1 MHRAEP
7 MPRTAASPARRPRR
21 LAAAAL
27 LITVTAAG
35 CRAATPATGAAPS
48 AAPAIPA
55 REAQSFP
62 SGWRFPA
69 GQLQAVSAPSAMITS
84 DNGLASEAGLEILR
98 QGGNAVDAAVA
109 TGFALAVTYPE
120 AGNLGGGGYM
130 VIRMA
135 DGRSAALDYRE
146 VAPLAATR
154 DMYLDASGKLTD
166 RSVVGHLASGVPGA
180 VAGMAAALEKYGTM
194 RLDQV
199 IAPAI
204 RLAEEG
210 FTVDSALHRSLVSD
224 SALIA
229 RFAGAPVFLPGGRPL
244 AVGARLVQPALART
258 LRTIASEGARA
269 FYTGWPADSLAAE
282 MSRGGGIITRDDMT
296 RYQPAWRDPVR
307 TTYRG
312 YSLIS
317 MPPSSSGGVTI
328 AETLNI
334 LEPFGD
340 LPRFGTAEYTNLLA
354 AAYQRAFIDRNEKL
368 ADPAFVNVP
377 VAELTS
383 KAYGQRLSRTITP
396 GRWTPT
402 PEAARTI
409 REGMETTHYNVVDSR
424 GNAVATTTT
433 INSLYGSGV
442 YIPGVGIFMNN
453 EMDDFAAQPGK
464 PNQFGLV
471 QGEANAVQPGKR
483 MLSAMSPTI
492 VLDPA
497 NQLLLVVGSRGGPR
511 IISSTSQIILNV
523 VANRMTLAD
532 AFSAPRIHHQA
543 LPDVLIHERE
553 GLSADVAASL
563 GAMGLSLQV
572 GTDGLP
578 NGIMRTAT
586 GWHGVTDPRGNSSR
600 GARGY

>member
-1 MHRAEP
+1 MQPTRSSISSVVRVEPRA
-7 MPRTAASPARRPRR
+7 
-21 LAAAAL
+21 LAAAL
-27 LITVTAAG
+27 LLSLVTLAG
-35 CRAATPATGAAPS
+35 CGRGVTLTSAAPS
-48 AAPAIPA
+48 EAPAIPA
-55 REAQSFP
+55 REAASFP
-62 SGWRFPA
+62 DGWRFPA
-69 GQLQAVSAPSAMITS
+69 GQLQAAVAPSAMITS
-84 DNGLASEAGLEILR
+84 DNGIASEAGLEILR
-98 QGGNAVDAAVA
+98 RGGNAVDAAVA

-135 DGRSAALDYRE
+135 DGRAAALDYRE
-146 VAPLAATR
+146 IAPMAATR

-194 RLDQV
+194 RLDEV
-199 IAPAI
+199 LAPAI

-210 FTVDSALHRSLVSD
+210 FLVDSVLHRSIRAD

-229 RFAGAPVFLPGGRPL
+229 KFAGASLFLPGGRPL
-244 AVGARLVQPALART
+244 AVGSRLVQPALART
-258 LRTIASEGARA
+258 LRLIASEGSQA

-282 MSRGGGIITRDDMT
+282 MKRGGGIITREDMA
-296 RYQPAWRDPVR
+296 RYKAEWRDPVR

-340 LPRFGTAEYTNLLA
+340 LPRFGTAQYTMLLA
-354 AAYQRAFIDRNEKL
+354 AAYQRAFVDRNEKL
-368 ADPAFVNVP
+368 ADPAFAQVP
-377 VAELTS
+377 TAELTS
-383 KAYGQRLSRTITP
+383 KAYGARLQKTITP

-402 PEAARTI
+402 PEIARTM
-409 REGMETTHYNVVDSR
+409 REGMETTNYNVVDSR

-433 INSLYGSGV
+433 INSLYGSGA

-453 EMDDFAAQPGK
+453 EMDDFAAQPGQ

-497 NQLLLVVGSRGGPR
+497 DQLLLVVGSRGGPR
-511 IISSTSQIILNV
+511 IITSTSQIILNV
-523 VANRMTLAD
+523 IANRMTLAD

-543 LPDVLIHERE
+543 LPDVLIHERG
-553 GLSADVAASL
+553 GLPADVSAAL
-563 GAMGLSLQV
+563 QAMGLSLEV
-572 GTDGLP
+572 GSDGLP
-578 NGIMRTAT
+578 NGIMRTAS
-586 GWHGVTDPRGNSSR
+586 GLHGVTDPRGNSSR
-600 GARGY
+600 GARGF